1 MYMGIEKPK
10 FGLCILID
18 PTVHKRRKKMQCN
31 AIIQN
36 SGLKLK
42 HVPYYS
48 ILKCCTIDLA
58 IFVKQQEQCIV
69 L

>member
-1 MYMGIEKPK
+1 MYMGIKNQNSDSALLLTTLYIN
-10 FGLCILID
+10 G
-18 PTVHKRRKKMQCN
+18 VKKMQCN
-31 AIIQN
+31 AIILN
-36 SGLKLK
+36 TGLKLK
-42 HVPYYS
+42 HVQYYS